1 MKNLILLI
9 LGIFILCS
17 CSKFGSEN
25 ELNSNSEDLNF
36 KVSKLII
43 QDTVILNYIKKYLI
57 DFHEDLDEKAITVIK
72 YADSNKGSD
81 YYISQLMPY
90 ESILKRYPPLGFLIL
105 DEQYIL
111 VYSGIE
117 RKLLINEASMDSLL
131 EKLENYVIK
140 DQSNEELFVPMN
152 YDAPILKVRIMY
164 DTVYSEVVG
173 QNPY

>member
-1 MKNLILLI
+1 MKNLKILI
-9 LGIFILCS
+9 LVIFIFCS
-17 CSKFGSEN
+17 CSKVGDEN
-25 ELNSNSEDLNF
+25 NHDLDGKDLNF
-36 KVSKLII
+36 KVSELII

-57 DFHEDLDEKAITVIK
+57 DFHEDLDEKAVTVIK

-90 ESILKRYPPLGFLIL
+90 ESILKRYPPLGFLII
-105 DEQYIL
+105 DNQYIL

-117 RKLLINEASMDSLL
+117 EKLLINEASIDSLL
-131 EKLENYVIK
+131 KKLENYVIK
-140 DQSNEELFVPMN
+140 DQSNEELFIPMN
-152 YDAPILKVRIMY
+152 YDPPILKVRIMY